1 MFYSRS
7 AEAIVAKDF
16 DDMVMPSERRAI
28 SEFAERM
35 VAVVMIGIVRDD
47 GDE

>member
-7 AEAIVAKDF
+7 AETIVAKNP

-28 SEFAERM
+28 GEFAERM

-47 GDE
+47 GNG